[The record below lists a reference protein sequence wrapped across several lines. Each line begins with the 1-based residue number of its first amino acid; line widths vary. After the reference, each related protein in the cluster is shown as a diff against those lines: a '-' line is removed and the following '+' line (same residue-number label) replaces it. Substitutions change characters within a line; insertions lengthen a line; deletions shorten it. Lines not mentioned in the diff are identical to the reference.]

1 MWNRCLKR
9 PTRLGW
15 FWSARARE
23 LAIAFYSLYLSLLQ
37 ADSNPVC
44 FLLSIHPGFA
54 LGGFFSLM
62 SATFAYEDPL
72 SRASEKLVGTK
83 AQTMFIF
90 KEMGRN
96 MWSSGK
102 GFAKVGALYSGY
114 ECCIEGVSPEFHGH
128 TLCRHLLKISSLT
141 THLPSCLQ
149 PIPPFHTQ
157 FRAKNDIYNSV
168 AGGFLAGAT
177 LSRSGGI
184 KAAIGGGAAFAAFSA
199 VIDLWIRKQPAE

>member
-1 MWNRCLKR
+1 
-9 PTRLGW
+9 
-15 FWSARARE
+15 
-23 LAIAFYSLYLSLLQ
+23 
-37 ADSNPVC
+37 
-44 FLLSIHPGFA
+44 
-54 LGGFFSLM
+54 M

-114 ECCIEGVSPEFHGH
+114 ECCIEGVSPESQGH
-128 TLCRHLLKISSLT
+128 ALCRHLLTIFSLT
-141 THLPSCLQ
+141 THPSVMPTTHSL
-149 PIPPFHTQ
+149 PFHTQ